1 MGYDDT
7 IQAIINILASLPPPP
22 RKSRKRVNSTGD
34 GVIRISPVQIERNK
48 MKKRIWSE
56 EEKEKA
62 RELLKKHSYST
73 VGKMLHRSKNSV
85 IGVLYRDKIK
95 SGYIPPLDSKYA
107 RIRKYHR
114 GFG

>member
-1 MGYDDT
+1 
-7 IQAIINILASLPPPP
+7 
-22 RKSRKRVNSTGD
+22 
-34 GVIRISPVQIERNK
+34 

-85 IGVLYRDKIK
+85 LGQFYREKVMN
-95 SGYIPPLDSKYA
+95 GYTPDPFSKYT
-107 RIRKYHR
+107 RKKERNIHVDN
-114 GFG
+114 

>member
-1 MGYDDT
+1 
-7 IQAIINILASLPPPP
+7 
-22 RKSRKRVNSTGD
+22 
-34 GVIRISPVQIERNK
+34 

-56 EEKEKA
+56 EEKERA

-73 VGKMLHRSKNSV
+73 VGKILHRSKNSV
-85 IGVLYRDKIK
+85 LGVLYRDKVK